1 MLSARDIQR
10 LGHDLHRPEC
20 VLCTAREVVVSH
32 FGGGVTRLLADGRQR
47 DVLGPGNPT
56 VATNGFAI
64 GSDGSFLCA
73 NLLAPGGVWRIR
85 DGEQEPLLTEVENE
99 PLPSVNFVHADRDDR
114 LWISV
119 STRREPRSLGYR
131 ADVRDGFVVL
141 LDQRGARI
149 VAEGLGYTNEVKVDP
164 ANRYLYVNETF
175 SRRTSRFILTNTGL
189 GPRETVAE
197 YGPGTF
203 PDGLE
208 FDAEGG
214 LWITSILSNR
224 VIRIHRGEQTVILED
239 SDPEHLA
246 RIEQAFRAGELDR
259 PHLDAI
265 PTRLRSLSSLA
276 FGGPDRKTVYLGNLL
291 DDCIYTFPSPVAGA
305 EPPHWSTVP

>member
-1 MLSARDIQR
+1 MLSTRDIQR
-10 LGHDLHRPEC
+10 LGHGLHRPEC
-20 VLCTAREVVVSH
+20 VLCTAGEVVVSH
-32 FGGGVTRLLADGRQR
+32 VGGGVTRLLADGSQR

-64 GSDGSFLCA
+64 GPDGSFLCA
-73 NLLAPGGVWRIR
+73 NLLPPGGVWRIR
-85 DGEQEPLLTEVENE
+85 DGEQEPLLTEVDGE
-99 PLPSVNFVHADRDDR
+99 PLLSVNFVHADRDER

-119 STRREPRSLGYR
+119 STRRQPRARGYR
-131 ADVRDGFVVL
+131 PDVRDGFVVL

-149 VAEGLGYTNEVKVDP
+149 VADGLRYTNEARVDP
-164 ANRYLYVNETF
+164 RGRYLYVNETF
-175 SRRTSRFILTNTGL
+175 GRRTSRFVLTNTGL

-208 FDAEGG
+208 FDQEGG

-224 VIRIHRGEQTVILED
+224 VIRIHDRQQTVILED

-246 RIEQAFRAGELDR
+246 RIEQAFQAGELER
-259 PHLDAI
+259 PHMDSV
-265 PTRLRSLSSLA
+265 PTTLKSLSSLA
-276 FGGPDRKTVYLGNLL
+276 FGGPARKTVYLGNLL

-305 EPPHWSTVP
+305 EPPHWHTSL